1 MANTKVTSNVLAD
14 DAVTIGKI
22 HTQSDSGGSFVNQDP
37 SDGHALVAKA
47 NTNGYHLSWESVGV
61 SGISSSA
68 DATAITINSSEQVGI
83 GTTSPN
89 ARLVVSD
96 SGDSPV
102 RFISS
107 GQATNYFELANTGG
121 SAMVFSNN
129 NDLVFGTSNSP
140 TERMRIDSSGNVAV
154 GATGAFGTTSN
165 RTVLSV
171 NGTSSAT
178 LNIGTG
184 GTQRG
189 YLFSDGSFTQVASVG
204 TLPLRL
210 GTNDT
215 ERMRINGSTDQVLI
229 NSTNANLPSDYATI
243 GTVATCIINGNQ
255 SAATDN
261 ALFVYGGRIAL
272 NAHPDRYSTRGYI
285 QCWGAGFDIWHRD
298 NSDMRFA
305 VNDTER
311 MRIQWSDGRIKSQPT
326 YDNTAPATHRDVY
339 VENSGQLGYASSVRA
354 HKTNITDYGDA
365 SWLYSINPKT
375 FNYRKK
381 NMDIVTN
388 DDGVEHEVFNG
399 TYSDTEYYDTVEVGF
414 IAEDV
419 EEHDSNLCFYNE
431 VEDDEGNIT
440 NELAGI
446 HYKAMVAPMLKLIKE
461 QKKL

>member
-22 HTQSDSGGSFVNQDP
+22 HSQADDGTGSLGNQDP

-47 NTNGYHLSWESVGV
+47 NSNGYHLSWESVGV

-68 DATAITINSSEQVGI
+68 DGTAITIDSSENVTFSQKVGI
-83 GTTSPN
+83 GASTID
-89 ARLVVSD
+89 AQMHIEVS
-96 SGDSPV
+96 SGDANLKLEDGS
-102 RFISS
+102 
-107 GQATNYFELANTGG
+107 ATYMLLDQNSIGG
-121 SAMVFSNN
+121 SDVIRFKTGSSL
-129 NDLVFGTSNSP
+129 D
-140 TERMRIDSSGNVAV
+140 ERMR
-154 GATGAFGTTSN
+154 
-165 RTVLSV
+165 
-171 NGTSSAT
+171 
-178 LNIGTG
+178 
-184 GTQRG
+184 
-189 YLFSDGSFTQVASVG
+189 VASTG
-204 TLPLRL
+204 
-210 GTNDT
+210 
-215 ERMRINGSTDQVLI
+215 QVLI
-229 NSTNANLPSDYATI
+229 NSTNANLPSDYSTI

-461 QKKL
+461 QKTLIDDLTTRIETLEAN